1 MSITTISRSFV
12 WENCAAIIPA
22 TVIIIPL
29 AIEIGCFFKNLY
41 HDPKIIEKK
50 WGAFKTTIHQAYH
63 RGLNESEEEFH
74 TRYKKNVILSAVALV
89 ALAGVS
95 CCPFFI
101 LPCAFAIPCALV
113 AVYSVGKLIYTIQQN
128 PKSIQKV
135 QDYLKDA
142 FQQRTDEDINVF
154 HARRWEAIKRIVFCT
169 VIFAAVVGTACIA
182 PYLAIMLTKGSSIW
196 ALGVMPFQSKAVV
209 FSEYLFVGF
218 LHAIQAA
225 RFLYKGERSR
235 AIFHGMAALSAVFFP
250 FWYLFAPG
258 AEMRLHHSFL
268 GLALQLAPWQAVRT
282 LGTFIV
288 LDSSLYCFAGKR
300 GYQQPQFEM
309 MTEYDYMDAI
319 YENFSTVLLSIVSI
333 SFVQKILETC
343 SSRKSKKKTPEIIK
357 V

>member
-1 MSITTISRSFV
+1 MILT
-12 WENCAAIIPA
+12 AI
-22 TVIIIPL
+22 
-29 AIEIGCFFKNLY
+29 
-41 HDPKIIEKK
+41 
-50 WGAFKTTIHQAYH
+50 
-63 RGLNESEEEFH
+63 
-74 TRYKKNVILSAVALV
+74 ALV
-89 ALAGVS
+89 VLAGVS

-113 AVYSVGKLIYTIQQN
+113 AAYSVGKLFYTVQQN
-128 PKSIQKV
+128 PKYIQKV

-142 FQQRTDEDINVF
+142 FQQRSDEDINVF
-154 HARRWEAIKRIVFCT
+154 HARRWEAIKRIAFCT
-169 VIFAAVVGTACIA
+169 FIFAVVVTSTCIA
-182 PYLAIMLTKGSSIW
+182 PYLAIMLAKGSSIW

-209 FSEYLFVGF
+209 FAEYLFVGI

-225 RFLYKGERSR
+225 RFLKKEERSR

-250 FWYLFAPG
+250 FWYMFAPG

-268 GLALQLAPWQAVRT
+268 GLVLQLAPWQAVRT

-288 LDSSLYCFAGKR
+288 LDSSLYCFTPQR
-300 GYQQPQFEM
+300 GYQQPQLEM
-309 MTEYDYMDAI
+309 MTEYDYMDTV

-343 SSRKSKKKTPEIIK
+343 SSRKSKKKSSEIKK